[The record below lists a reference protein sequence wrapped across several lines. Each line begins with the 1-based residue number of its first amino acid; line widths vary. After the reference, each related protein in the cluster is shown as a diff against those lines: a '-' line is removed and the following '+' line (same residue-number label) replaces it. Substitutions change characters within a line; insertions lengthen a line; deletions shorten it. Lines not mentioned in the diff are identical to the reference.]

1 MATPLVRTVQ
11 EQGGT
16 MFAFASAARDL
27 TRAQG
32 DPDLKFEFS
41 NYALLDLPDVTASVN
56 GLNTIDYGNLYEGAG
71 AWTPSAD
78 DNQSWS
84 EAFQNYA
91 LNLEE
96 IIRNDDDFDPT
107 IYQSDAEKILF
118 KFLSAIG
125 AFRIRTA
132 DASEAIS
139 TIARYIEED
148 TASGTGTDYTRII
161 KYLGTIDVINDKNY
175 AANTYQEVFINVPTS
190 VGYTPVVLLKDGTYN
205 TTSLKVYPHSSGL
218 INGRTSHPETAF
230 SINALHDLDGSTPAY
245 AIDTN
250 TTPAVGIDWEEQNYY
265 AVNVNSSI
273 NTLHD
278 YSQRGG
284 NFQFNAVLVYYDL
297 YSQSNPA
304 NRATNLYGILLLDN
318 FTDGKIRELI
328 KYKPN
333 AVTGLNG
340 NSFSLKLNIK
350 YNTSLDNV
358 GVENSIND
366 FTTFSMDLFFDTTSV
381 LENATKLLI
390 QANDR
395 YSNIVNR
402 LNIMENMVLSSEDA
416 QEMAAQIASLQTQV
430 ENASLNYADEA
441 SLLNMIT
448 EINRRINK
456 IVDGTIPTEVQYNTD
471 VIAAGVGISIDK
483 SVPNKIK
490 VHNANN
496 GYQLLQMFEWGNLT
510 GQMGTRMPLYDVS
523 DATTYGIYTRLKNFS
538 NMLRVTLDPL
548 TSNTADNDINIY
560 IDTNL
565 SQWTE
570 GQVLKLAFNSNVEMD
585 GNNINFYTK
594 NLGNFEQVAQVMYG
608 SLISKKPYIEL
619 VCVDKVNLTFVT
631 DVLR

>member
-41 NYALLDLPDVTASVN
+41 HYALLDLPDVTTPVN
-56 GLNTIDYGNLYEGAG
+56 GLNTIDYTNLYEGAG
-71 AWTPSAD
+71 SWTPSAD

-107 IYQSDAEKILF
+107 IYQSDAEKIFF
-118 KFLSAIG
+118 KFLSAVG
-125 AFRIRTA
+125 AIRIRTA
-132 DASEAIS
+132 TASEAIS

-161 KYLGTIDVINDKNY
+161 KYLGTVDVINDKNY

-190 VGYTPVVLLKDGTYN
+190 VGYTPTVLLKDGTYN
-205 TTSLKVYPHSSGL
+205 TTSLTVYPHSNGL

-230 SINALHDLDGSTPAY
+230 SINALHDASTEY
-245 AIDTN
+245 DVNTN
-250 TTPAVGIDWEEQNYY
+250 TVPAVGIDWEEQNYY

-278 YSQRGG
+278 FSQRGG

-318 FTDGKIRELI
+318 FKDGKIRELN

-333 AVTGLNG
+333 SVTGLNG
-340 NSFSLKLNIK
+340 NAYSLKLNIK

-381 LENATKLLI
+381 LENATKLLL

-395 YSNIVNR
+395 YAGIVRR
-402 LNIMENMVLSSEDA
+402 LDTMENMVLSSEDA
-416 QEMAAQIASLQTQV
+416 QEMSAQIASLQQQV

-448 EINRRINK
+448 EINRRINH

-471 VIAAGVGISIDK
+471 VIAAGNGMTIDK
-483 SVPNKIK
+483 STPNKIK
-490 VHNANN
+490 VINSNN
-496 GYQLLQMFEWGNLT
+496 GYQLLQAFQWSNLASV
-510 GQMGTRMPLYDVS
+510 MGTKISTYDPS
-523 DATTYGIYTRLKNFS
+523 DATTYGLYCRLKPFS
-538 NMLRVTLDPL
+538 NMLRVT
-548 TSNTADNDINIY
+548 TSSGAADNDVNIY
-560 IDTNL
+560 IDTTL
-565 SQWTE
+565 SGWND
-570 GQVLKLAFNSNVEMD
+570 GQVVKLAFNSNIEMD

-594 NLGNFEQVAQVMYG
+594 ISGNWEQVAQVAYG

-619 VCVDKVNLTFVT
+619 VCTDKVNLTFVT